1 MNKKSQEKKRTIG
14 IDARFYGPRQ
24 KGLGRYV
31 QKLIDNLEKVDLSNQ
46 YIIFL
51 RKENWLEYQPK
62 NPNFKKVLADYPWYG
77 FKEQFLMPFK
87 IRQQRIDLMHFP
99 HFNLPVFCFSPFVV
113 TIHDLVLRRFP
124 TRRASKLSPMGYW
137 LKNLAYRIVISSAV
151 SRSKK
156 IITVSNYTKGDIL
169 KYFKVG
175 PDKIKVVYQGRP
187 DENVKSVA
195 VKGNIAKPYLL
206 YVGNAYPHKN
216 LERLVFAFKRLVDD
230 HQMSLRLVLVGEVD
244 HFYKRL
250 KNTCPRALLDKII
263 FTDFLPDDDLNNLY
277 QNASVYVFPS
287 LYEGFGL
294 PPLEAMSHGLPV
306 VSSKAACLPEILG
319 QAAIYFN
326 PEDASEMAGQIKKV
340 LTDEETRQKLISLGQ
355 QKIKE
360 YNWTETALQTLELY
374 RAVD

>member
-1 MNKKSQEKKRTIG
+1 MNKKSQEKKKTIG

-31 QKLIDNLEKVDLSNQ
+31 QKLVDNLEKADSSNQ

-51 RKENWLEYQPK
+51 RKENWSEYQPK

-87 IRQQRIDLMHFP
+87 VWQQKINLMHFP
-99 HFNLPVFCFSPFVV
+99 HFNLPVFCFSPFIV

-124 TRRASKLSPMGYW
+124 TRRASKLSPLSYW

-151 SRSKK
+151 LRSKK

-169 KYFKVG
+169 KYFKVDS
-175 PDKIKVVYQGRP
+175 DKIEVIYEGRP
-187 DENVKSVA
+187 DKSVSNVIVKS
-195 VKGNIAKPYLL
+195 NIVKPYLL

-216 LERLVFAFKRLVDD
+216 LEQLVFAFKSLIDN
-230 HQMSLRLVLVGEVD
+230 HQMNLRLVLVGEID
-244 HFYKRL
+244 YFYKRL
-250 KNTCPRALLDKII
+250 KNICPRVLLDKII
-263 FTDFLPDDDLNNLY
+263 FTDFLSDDDLNTLY

-287 LYEGFGL
+287 LCEGFGL

-319 QAAIYFN
+319 QAAIYFD
-326 PEDASEMAGQIKKV
+326 PEDIKEMTSQIKRV
-340 LTDEETRQKLISLGQ
+340 LEDGKLRQKLISLGQ

-360 YNWTETALQTLELY
+360 YSWAKTALQTLELY